1 MTPTK
6 EITGIQYLRAVA
18 ALLVVLDHSS
28 GMIGLGKYYGVSP
41 FGSFLEFG
49 SIGVDLFFCISGFI
63 IIHTTCP
70 DISAHPKISPQ
81 EFVKRRFIRIIP
93 FLWLCVISYGL
104 LKYIGRGNIEIA
116 PYLRSLI
123 LLPIGDVQPNSV
135 WTLRHEFLFY
145 LLCLSLFSKSFFR
158 YLLLPAWG
166 VAPIIQSLL
175 STDSSTTSPEIIRF
189 LINPLNILF
198 LAGGLVAIL
207 TNKKIINIK
216 FKVPGEFVII
226 ASTALIPIAYCMD
239 YSRLNTSQVELM
251 SAICALI
258 LILATYSKDI
268 SGKLGALASLIGN
281 ASYAIYLTHEAI
293 ISATLGILSKSI
305 PIVTPHTALLITSLV
320 SIALGIIIHKK
331 VENPLIN
338 QLKYR
343 LAKK

>member
-28 GMIGLGKYYGVSP
+28 GMIGLGKYYGISP

-81 EFVKRRFIRIIP
+81 EFVKRRFIRIVP

-123 LLPIGDVQPNSV
+123 LFPMGDVQPNSV

-175 STDSSTTSPEIIRF
+175 STDSSTTAPEIIRF
-189 LINPLNILF
+189 LINPLNI
-198 LAGGLVAIL
+198 
-207 TNKKIINIK
+207 KRM
-216 FKVPGEFVII
+216 E
-226 ASTALIPIAYCMD
+226 
-239 YSRLNTSQVELM
+239 
-251 SAICALI
+251 
-258 LILATYSKDI
+258 
-268 SGKLGALASLIGN
+268 
-281 ASYAIYLTHEAI
+281 
-293 ISATLGILSKSI
+293 
-305 PIVTPHTALLITSLV
+305 
-320 SIALGIIIHKK
+320 
-331 VENPLIN
+331 
-338 QLKYR
+338 
-343 LAKK
+343 